1 MRMITLSEAATLLT
15 ENDNFHIL
23 THRYPDGDT
32 LGSAFALCYALRG
45 MGKKAN
51 VKINGKL
58 PSKFTYLAE
67 DYEDQ
72 SFERKFVVSV
82 DVAAMSLL
90 GELEEEYKDCIDL
103 CIDHHGSNSMVAD
116 NICVDANCAAACE
129 IIHVI
134 LKAMRVKV
142 TRKIANA
149 LYTGISTDTGCFC
162 YTNTTAQTHRIAA
175 ELIERGCEF
184 SKINR
189 INFETKTRAKLKME
203 RMVYDTMEF
212 YCGGK
217 CAIIYTTIAMQNALG
232 AGDDEMEGLA
242 SIPRQ
247 IEGVK
252 MGITMREK
260 EDGTFKVSVRTNDGI
275 NASQFCAR
283 FGGGGHAAASGC
295 SIKGDLPTVK
305 YMLIKAAEEVL

>member
-1 MRMITLSEAATLLT
+1 MQKITLIEASKLLLN
-15 ENDNFHIL
+15 NDKFHIL

-32 LGSAFALCYALRG
+32 LGCAYALCYGLRSL
-45 MGKKAN
+45 GKKAN
-51 VKINGKL
+51 VIVNGKL

-67 DYEDQ
+67 NYEEQDF
-72 SFERKFVVSV
+72 SCEYVVSV
-82 DVAAMSLL
+82 DVAAPSLL
-90 GELEEEYKDCIDL
+90 GDLQSEYEDKIDL
-103 CIDHHGSNSMVAD
+103 CLDHHGSNSMVAK
-116 NICVDANCAAACE
+116 NIFVDANCAAACE
-129 IIHVI
+129 IIHVLI
-134 LKAMRVKV
+134 KAMKIKI
-142 TRKIANA
+142 TPDIANCI
-149 LYTGISTDTGCFC
+149 YTGISTDTGCFC

-175 ELIERGCEF
+175 ELFECGCDF
-184 SKINR
+184 NKINR
-189 INFETKTRAKLKME
+189 INFETKTRAKIKME

-217 CAIIYTTIAMQNALG
+217 CAIIYTTLAMQKALD

-252 MGITMREK
+252 IGITMREK

-275 NASQFCAR
+275 NASDFCAR
-283 FGGGGHAAASGC
+283 FGGGGHVAASGC
-295 SIKGDLPTVK
+295 SIKGDLKTVK

>member
-1 MRMITLSEAATLLT
+1 MKKITLLDASILLLS
-15 ENDNFHIL
+15 NDNFHIL

-32 LGSAFALCYALRG
+32 LGCAFALCYALRSI
-45 MGKKAN
+45 GKRAN
-51 VKINGKL
+51 VIINGNL

-67 DYEDQ
+67 KYEKQD
-72 SFERKFVVSV
+72 FECGYVVSV
-82 DVAAMSLL
+82 DVAAPSLL
-90 GELEEEYKDCIDL
+90 GDLQSEYEDKIDL
-103 CIDHHGSNSMVAD
+103 CLDHHGSNSMVAK
-116 NICVDANCAAACE
+116 NIFVDATCAAACE
-129 IIHVI
+129 IIHVLI
-134 LKAMRVKV
+134 KAMKIKI
-142 TRKIANA
+142 TPDIANCI
-149 LYTGISTDTGCFC
+149 YTGISTDTGCFC

-175 ELIERGCEF
+175 ELIECGCDF
-184 SKINR
+184 NKINR
-189 INFETKTRAKLKME
+189 INFETKTRAKIKME

-212 YCGGK
+212 YCSGK
-217 CAIIYTTIAMQNALG
+217 CAIIYTTLAMQKSLD

-275 NASQFCAR
+275 NASDFCAR
-283 FGGGGHAAASGC
+283 FGGGGHIAASGC
-295 SIKGDLPTVK
+295 SIKGDLKTVK

>member
-1 MRMITLSEAATLLT
+1 MRMITLSEAATLLA

-32 LGSAFALCYALRG
+32 LGCAFALCYALRSL
-45 MGKKAN
+45 GKKAN
-51 VKINGKL
+51 VKVAPKV
-58 PSKFTYLAE
+58 PSKFSYLHE
-67 DYEDQ
+67 NYEDQ
-72 SFERKFVVSV
+72 DFECKFVVSV
-82 DVAAMSLL
+82 DVAAPSLL
-90 GELEEEYKDCIDL
+90 GDLYEEYNDKIDL
-103 CIDHHGSNSMVAD
+103 CIDHHGSNSMQAD
-116 NICVDANCAAACE
+116 NICVDATCAAACE
-129 IIHVI
+129 IIYNLLV
-134 LKAMRVKV
+134 LMDVKIS
-142 TRKIANA
+142 KDMANA
-149 LYTGISTDTGCFC
+149 IYTGISTDTGCFC

-175 ELIERGCEF
+175 QLIELSCDF
-184 SKINR
+184 AQINR

-217 CAIIYTTIAMQNALG
+217 CAIIYTTLAMQKALG

-260 EDGTFKVSVRTNDGI
+260 EDGTFKVSVRTNDGV
-275 NASQFCAR
+275 NASEFCAR

-295 SIKGDLPTVK
+295 SIKGDLSTAK

>member
-32 LGSAFALCYALRG
+32 LGSAFALCYALRS

-103 CIDHHGSNSMVAD
+103 CIDHHGSNCMVAD

>member
-1 MRMITLSEAATLLT
+1 MAKITLLEAKSLLLK
-15 ENDNFHIL
+15 NDNFHIL

-32 LGSAFALCYALRG
+32 LGCAFALCYALRSLN
-45 MGKKAN
+45 KKAN
-51 VKINGKL
+51 VIINGKL

-67 DYEDQ
+67 NYEHQD
-72 SFERKFVVSV
+72 FDVKYVVSV
-82 DVAAMSLL
+82 DVAALSLL
-90 GELEEEYKDCIDL
+90 GEYEEEYKDRIDL
-103 CIDHHGSNSMVAD
+103 CIDHHGSNSIDAKNVF
-116 NICVDANCAAACE
+116 VDDSCAAACE
-129 IIHVI
+129 IIHVLI
-134 LKAMRVKV
+134 KSMGVKM
-142 TRKIANA
+142 TREIANA
-149 LYTGISTDTGCFC
+149 VYTGISTDTGCFC

-217 CAIIYTTIAMQNALG
+217 CAIIYTTIAMQNTLN

-252 MGITMREK
+252 IGITMREK
-260 EDGTFKVSVRTNDGI
+260 EDGTFKISVRTNDGI
-275 NASQFCAR
+275 NACEFCSR
-283 FGGGGHAAASGC
+283 FGGGGHVAASGC
-295 SIKGDLPTVK
+295 SIKGDLQSVK
-305 YMLIKAAEEVL
+305 YLLIKAAEEVL